1 MRNTLLIAVMALI
14 MTSPLVLA
22 EETDT
27 PTGPRAL
34 SPAELD
40 SVKGGQVSVSVAVAT
55 AISVTNLQ
63 NVAIITDQQE
73 STTTTTTNTVND
85 QGGDNGGASAASA
98 SSGTNQQNF
107 ANAPTQ

>member
-1 MRNTLLIAVMALI
+1 MRNKLLIAVMALI

-40 SVKGGQVSVSVAVAT
+40 SVKGGQVSVAVAT
-55 AISVTNLQ
+55 AISVTNQQ

-73 STTTTTTNTVND
+73 SAITTPVNTVND
-85 QGGDNGGASAASA
+85 LGLL
-98 SSGTNQQNF
+98 
-107 ANAPTQ
+107 